1 MQFSGGVGSYY
12 GKLLR
17 IDFLS
22 RVLTRIGFAVTANG
36 DTISASLKGLDQ
48 PTQEEALDQLG
59 RLLASSRLLDVG
71 IRSQEDID
79 RLTEAFFRG
88 EYDYMNMGKAYA
100 LPGFYIPEG
109 DWAWQTDSEGAR
121 LVQDGSKWA
130 SRFSLGLAKRLNRVM
145 GAKYQRFLD
154 NIQAYLYFPLAI
166 AKDGHIVNG
175 TISADVRPVDGLI
188 DQAGG
193 IAFGIQNIGNYFVFR
208 LNSLED
214 NLILFEYVNSRRI
227 ERQSV
232 ERPLKPGRWHQL
244 RLEIADRHLTASID
258 GEPAMTFDADRSVAG
273 YVGLWTKADSVT
285 WFKDFEITKDGSDVR
300 LDLFKDLKR
309 TPTEKS

>member
-22 RVLTRIGFAVTANG
+22 RVLARLGFAVTTNG
-36 DTISASLKGLDQ
+36 DTISASLKGLDR
-48 PTQEEALDQLG
+48 PAQEEALDQLG

-109 DWAWQTDSEGAR
+109 DWAWKTDSEGAR
-121 LVQDGSKWA
+121 LVQDGSRWA

-145 GAKYQRFLD
+145 GAKYQHFLD
-154 NIQAYLYFPLAI
+154 NIQAYFYFP
-166 AKDGHIVNG
+166 
-175 TISADVRPVDGLI
+175 
-188 DQAGG
+188 
-193 IAFGIQNIGNYFVFR
+193 NY
-208 LNSLED
+208 
-214 NLILFEYVNSRRI
+214 
-227 ERQSV
+227 
-232 ERPLKPGRWHQL
+232 
-244 RLEIADRHLTASID
+244 
-258 GEPAMTFDADRSVAG
+258 DADRSLAG

-285 WFKDFEITKDGSDVR
+285 WFKDFGITKAGSDVR

-309 TPTEKS
+309 TPTENS